1 MKTAVEWLLTQIE
14 NKNGKEFSSYYT
26 EFIEQAKAME
36 KEQHDKTAEEWWKE
50 GAHYMESGGRAKWES
65 FEQYYNE
72 TYESNEATE
81 NLNISDVSDSVYFIR
96 VSVKIDKSL
105 YNRTADIKDIV
116 RTELMS
122 AEIKGVLWNYKI
134 EQIDS
139 GDGKDWEF
147 LVNFFTKMNK
157 TQIQNYFD
165 RNTLGSENYQVL

>member
-1 MKTAVEWLLTQIE
+1 MLQ
-14 NKNGKEFSSYYT
+14 
-26 EFIEQAKAME
+26 ME
-36 KEQHDKTAEEWWKE
+36 KEQIIESYRTGKVNSFEVLNAGAVNMTA
-50 GAHYMESGGRAKWES
+50 
-65 FEQYYNE
+65 EQYYKE

>member
-1 MKTAVEWLLTQIE
+1 MA
-14 NKNGKEFSSYYT
+14 KNIQSFNEYSKN
-26 EFIEQAKAME
+26 E
-36 KEQHDKTAEEWWKE
+36 KLD
-50 GAHYMESGGRAKWES
+50 
-65 FEQYYNE
+65 
-72 TYESNEATE
+72 
-81 NLNISDVSDSVYFIR
+81 LSDVGDSVYFIR

>member
-1 MKTAVEWLLTQIE
+1 MKHLKTQKQLNE
-14 NKNGKEFSSYYT
+14 
-26 EFIEQAKAME
+26 EQ
-36 KEQHDKTAEEWWKE
+36 
-50 GAHYMESGGRAKWES
+50 
-65 FEQYYNE
+65 
-72 TYESNEATE
+72 E

-122 AEIKGVLWNYKI
+122 AEIKGVLWDYKI
-134 EQIDS
+134 EQLDS

-147 LVNFFTKMNK
+147 LVSFFTKKNK

-165 RNTLGSENYQVL
+165 RNTLRSENYQVL